1 MEFNPSHWR
10 CVCQDHP
17 ILSGKKRRGRGG
29 VGERGSGRGRGGGE
43 GEGEGDGERGNE
55 GGKVIE
61 ERQSM
66 LICCFADIHE
76 LYLGILVRTGG
87 AEGVREELGI
97 SRSSRSMC

>member
-1 MEFNPSHWR
+1 MNPSHWQ
-10 CVCQDHP
+10 CVCQDHS

-29 VGERGSGRGRGGGE
+29 VGEWERGGE
-43 GEGEGDGERGNE
+43 GEGEGERGNE

-66 LICCFADIHE
+66 LKCCFADIHK
-76 LYLGILVRTGG
+76 LYLGVLVRTGG